1 MSDAQNTLER
11 RRRVHL
17 SPRLCTVVSYLTDLS
32 VELGGAVF
40 KNPVMPASGTYDYFE
55 NNADCFPVSELGA
68 VMIKSV
74 HRLRRPGNPGPRIAE
89 VCGGMLNCVGIPSVG
104 IEAFLRDELPR
115 YENIGT
121 QVILSISG
129 SEPVHYAEIAELVGD
144 DPRIAALEMNL
155 SCPNVGSGLP
165 FSSDPQLLYDTVR
178 QTRQRTT
185 LPLYAKLSPNV
196 TDIRV
201 SCRAAEDAGADA
213 LTLSNTFR
221 AMTIDIQ
228 KRRPYLGNLSGGMSG
243 PAVKPMNMFLVWQA
257 YETVHIPIIACGGIA
272 SWRDAVEYLMAGASA
287 VQVGSGLPFSSDPQ
301 LLYDTVRQTRQ
312 RTTLPLYAKLSPN
325 VTDIR
330 VSCRAAEDAGADAL
344 TLSNTF
350 RAMTIDIQK
359 RRPYLGNLS
368 GGMSGPA
375 VKPMNM
381 FLVWQA
387 YETVH
392 IPIIACGGIA
402 SWRDAVEYLMA
413 GASAVQV
420 GSCNFNDPM
429 TMHNIIHDLDSY
441 LHRNGI
447 ASVRELCGAA
457 HKQ

>member
-17 SPRLCTVVSYLTDLS
+17 SPRLCTVVNYLTDLS

-213 LTLSNTFR
+213 LTLT
-221 AMTIDIQ
+221 
-228 KRRPYLGNLSGGMSG
+228 
-243 PAVKPMNMFLVWQA
+243 
-257 YETVHIPIIACGGIA
+257 
-272 SWRDAVEYLMAGASA
+272 
-287 VQVGSGLPFSSDPQ
+287 
-301 LLYDTVRQTRQ
+301 
-312 RTTLPLYAKLSPN
+312 
-325 VTDIR
+325 
-330 VSCRAAEDAGADAL
+330 
-344 TLSNTF
+344 NTF

>member
-17 SPRLCTVVSYLTDLS
+17 SPRLCTVVNYLTDLS

-287 VQVGSGLPFSSDPQ
+287 VQVGS
-301 LLYDTVRQTRQ
+301 
-312 RTTLPLYAKLSPN
+312 
-325 VTDIR
+325 
-330 VSCRAAEDAGADAL
+330 
-344 TLSNTF
+344 
-350 RAMTIDIQK
+350 
-359 RRPYLGNLS
+359 
-368 GGMSGPA
+368 
-375 VKPMNM
+375 
-381 FLVWQA
+381 
-387 YETVH
+387 
-392 IPIIACGGIA
+392 
-402 SWRDAVEYLMA
+402 
-413 GASAVQV
+413 
-420 GSCNFNDPM
+420 CNFNDPM

-447 ASVRELCGAA
+447 ASVRELRGAA

>member
-11 RRRVHL
+11 RRRVHF

-201 SCRAAEDAGADA
+201 SCRAAEDAG
-213 LTLSNTFR
+213 
-221 AMTIDIQ
+221 
-228 KRRPYLGNLSGGMSG
+228 
-243 PAVKPMNMFLVWQA
+243 V
-257 YETVHIPIIACGGIA
+257 
-272 SWRDAVEYLMAGASA
+272 
-287 VQVGSGLPFSSDPQ
+287 
-301 LLYDTVRQTRQ
+301 
-312 RTTLPLYAKLSPN
+312 
-325 VTDIR
+325 
-330 VSCRAAEDAGADAL
+330 DAL

>member
-17 SPRLCTVVSYLTDLS
+17 SPRLCTVVNYLTDLS

-89 VCGGMLNCVGIPSVG
+89 VCGGMLNCVGNPSVG

-129 SEPVHYAEIAELVGD
+129 SEQVHYAEIAELVGD

-287 VQVGSGLPFSSDPQ
+287 VQVGS
-301 LLYDTVRQTRQ
+301 
-312 RTTLPLYAKLSPN
+312 
-325 VTDIR
+325 
-330 VSCRAAEDAGADAL
+330 
-344 TLSNTF
+344 
-350 RAMTIDIQK
+350 
-359 RRPYLGNLS
+359 
-368 GGMSGPA
+368 
-375 VKPMNM
+375 
-381 FLVWQA
+381 
-387 YETVH
+387 
-392 IPIIACGGIA
+392 
-402 SWRDAVEYLMA
+402 
-413 GASAVQV
+413 
-420 GSCNFNDPM
+420 CNFNNPM

>member
-11 RRRVHL
+11 RRRVHF

-40 KNPVMPASGTYDYFE
+40 KTPVMPASGTYDYFE

-287 VQVGSGLPFSSDPQ
+287 VQVGS
-301 LLYDTVRQTRQ
+301 
-312 RTTLPLYAKLSPN
+312 
-325 VTDIR
+325 
-330 VSCRAAEDAGADAL
+330 
-344 TLSNTF
+344 
-350 RAMTIDIQK
+350 
-359 RRPYLGNLS
+359 
-368 GGMSGPA
+368 
-375 VKPMNM
+375 
-381 FLVWQA
+381 
-387 YETVH
+387 
-392 IPIIACGGIA
+392 
-402 SWRDAVEYLMA
+402 
-413 GASAVQV
+413 
-420 GSCNFNDPM
+420 CNFNNPM

>member
-17 SPRLCTVVSYLTDLS
+17 SPRLCTVVNYLTDLS

-287 VQVGSGLPFSSDPQ
+287 VQVGS
-301 LLYDTVRQTRQ
+301 Y
-312 RTTLPLYAKLSPN
+312 
-325 VTDIR
+325 
-330 VSCRAAEDAGADAL
+330 
-344 TLSNTF
+344 
-350 RAMTIDIQK
+350 
-359 RRPYLGNLS
+359 
-368 GGMSGPA
+368 
-375 VKPMNM
+375 
-381 FLVWQA
+381 
-387 YETVH
+387 
-392 IPIIACGGIA
+392 
-402 SWRDAVEYLMA
+402 
-413 GASAVQV
+413 
-420 GSCNFNDPM
+420 NFNDPM

>member
-1 MSDAQNTLER
+1 M
-11 RRRVHL
+11 
-17 SPRLCTVVSYLTDLS
+17 SYLTDLS

-178 QTRQRTT
+178 QTRQR
-185 LPLYAKLSPNV
+185 P
-196 TDIRV
+196 
-201 SCRAAEDAGADA
+201 
-213 LTLSNTFR
+213 
-221 AMTIDIQ
+221 
-228 KRRPYLGNLSGGMSG
+228 
-243 PAVKPMNMFLVWQA
+243 
-257 YETVHIPIIACGGIA
+257 
-272 SWRDAVEYLMAGASA
+272 
-287 VQVGSGLPFSSDPQ
+287 
-301 LLYDTVRQTRQ
+301 
-312 RTTLPLYAKLSPN
+312 TLPLYAKLSPN

>member
-17 SPRLCTVVSYLTDLS
+17 SPRLCTVVNYLTDLS

-287 VQVGSGLPFSSDPQ
+287 VQVGS
-301 LLYDTVRQTRQ
+301 
-312 RTTLPLYAKLSPN
+312 
-325 VTDIR
+325 
-330 VSCRAAEDAGADAL
+330 
-344 TLSNTF
+344 
-350 RAMTIDIQK
+350 
-359 RRPYLGNLS
+359 
-368 GGMSGPA
+368 
-375 VKPMNM
+375 
-381 FLVWQA
+381 
-387 YETVH
+387 
-392 IPIIACGGIA
+392 
-402 SWRDAVEYLMA
+402 
-413 GASAVQV
+413 
-420 GSCNFNDPM
+420 CNFNDPM
-429 TMHNIIHDLDSY
+429 TMHNIIHDLDCY

>member
-11 RRRVHL
+11 RRRIHF

-144 DPRIAALEMNL
+144 DSRIAALEMNL

-178 QTRQRTT
+178 QMRQRTT

-228 KRRPYLGNLSGGMSG
+228 K
-243 PAVKPMNMFLVWQA
+243 W
-257 YETVHIPIIACGGIA
+257 
-272 SWRDAVEYLMAGASA
+272 
-287 VQVGSGLPFSSDPQ
+287 
-301 LLYDTVRQTRQ
+301 
-312 RTTLPLYAKLSPN
+312 
-325 VTDIR
+325 
-330 VSCRAAEDAGADAL
+330 
-344 TLSNTF
+344 
-350 RAMTIDIQK
+350 
-359 RRPYLGNLS
+359 RPYLGNLS

>member
-17 SPRLCTVVSYLTDLS
+17 SPRLCTVVNYLTDLS

-201 SCRAAEDAGADA
+201 SCRAAEDAGAD
-213 LTLSNTFR
+213 T
-221 AMTIDIQ
+221 
-228 KRRPYLGNLSGGMSG
+228 
-243 PAVKPMNMFLVWQA
+243 
-257 YETVHIPIIACGGIA
+257 
-272 SWRDAVEYLMAGASA
+272 
-287 VQVGSGLPFSSDPQ
+287 
-301 LLYDTVRQTRQ
+301 
-312 RTTLPLYAKLSPN
+312 
-325 VTDIR
+325 
-330 VSCRAAEDAGADAL
+330 L

>member
-17 SPRLCTVVSYLTDLS
+17 SPRLCTVVNYLTDLS

-129 SEPVHYAEIAELVGD
+129 SEQVHYAEIAELVGD

-228 KRRPYLGNLSGGMSG
+228 NGDPTWEIC
-243 PAVKPMNMFLVWQA
+243 PAVCPA
-257 YETVHIPIIACGGIA
+257 
-272 SWRDAVEYLMAGASA
+272 
-287 VQVGSGLPFSSDPQ
+287 
-301 LLYDTVRQTRQ
+301 
-312 RTTLPLYAKLSPN
+312 
-325 VTDIR
+325 
-330 VSCRAAEDAGADAL
+330 
-344 TLSNTF
+344 
-350 RAMTIDIQK
+350 
-359 RRPYLGNLS
+359 RR
-368 GGMSGPA
+368 
-375 VKPMNM
+375 
-381 FLVWQA
+381 
-387 YETVH
+387 
-392 IPIIACGGIA
+392 
-402 SWRDAVEYLMA
+402 
-413 GASAVQV
+413 
-420 GSCNFNDPM
+420 
-429 TMHNIIHDLDSY
+429 
-441 LHRNGI
+441 
-447 ASVRELCGAA
+447 
-457 HKQ
+457 

>member
-17 SPRLCTVVSYLTDLS
+17 SPRLCTVVNYLTDLS

-74 HRLRRPGNPGPRIAE
+74 HRLRRPVNPGPRIAE

-178 QTRQRTT
+178 QTRQRT
-185 LPLYAKLSPNV
+185 P
-196 TDIRV
+196 
-201 SCRAAEDAGADA
+201 
-213 LTLSNTFR
+213 
-221 AMTIDIQ
+221 
-228 KRRPYLGNLSGGMSG
+228 
-243 PAVKPMNMFLVWQA
+243 
-257 YETVHIPIIACGGIA
+257 
-272 SWRDAVEYLMAGASA
+272 
-287 VQVGSGLPFSSDPQ
+287 
-301 LLYDTVRQTRQ
+301 
-312 RTTLPLYAKLSPN
+312 LPLYAKLSPN

>member
-17 SPRLCTVVSYLTDLS
+17 SPRLCTVVNYLTDLS

-201 SCRAAEDAGADA
+201 SCRAAEDAG
-213 LTLSNTFR
+213 T
-221 AMTIDIQ
+221 
-228 KRRPYLGNLSGGMSG
+228 
-243 PAVKPMNMFLVWQA
+243 
-257 YETVHIPIIACGGIA
+257 
-272 SWRDAVEYLMAGASA
+272 
-287 VQVGSGLPFSSDPQ
+287 
-301 LLYDTVRQTRQ
+301 
-312 RTTLPLYAKLSPN
+312 
-325 VTDIR
+325 
-330 VSCRAAEDAGADAL
+330 DAL

>member
-55 NNADCFPVSELGA
+55 NNADCFLVSELGA

-272 SWRDAVEYLMAGASA
+272 SW
-287 VQVGSGLPFSSDPQ
+287 Q
-301 LLYDTVRQTRQ
+301 
-312 RTTLPLYAKLSPN
+312 
-325 VTDIR
+325 
-330 VSCRAAEDAGADAL
+330 
-344 TLSNTF
+344 
-350 RAMTIDIQK
+350 
-359 RRPYLGNLS
+359 
-368 GGMSGPA
+368 
-375 VKPMNM
+375 
-381 FLVWQA
+381 
-387 YETVH
+387 
-392 IPIIACGGIA
+392 
-402 SWRDAVEYLMA
+402 DAVEYLMA

-420 GSCNFNDPM
+420 GSCNFNNPM

>member
-1 MSDAQNTLER
+1 M
-11 RRRVHL
+11 HL
-17 SPRLCTVVSYLTDLS
+17 SPRLCTVVNYLTDLS

-129 SEPVHYAEIAELVGD
+129 SESVHYAEIAELVGD

-155 SCPNVGSGLP
+155 SCPN
-165 FSSDPQLLYDTVR
+165 
-178 QTRQRTT
+178 
-185 LPLYAKLSPNV
+185 
-196 TDIRV
+196 
-201 SCRAAEDAGADA
+201 
-213 LTLSNTFR
+213 
-221 AMTIDIQ
+221 
-228 KRRPYLGNLSGGMSG
+228 
-243 PAVKPMNMFLVWQA
+243 
-257 YETVHIPIIACGGIA
+257 
-272 SWRDAVEYLMAGASA
+272 
-287 VQVGSGLPFSSDPQ
+287 VGSGLPFSSDPQ

>member
-17 SPRLCTVVSYLTDLS
+17 SPRLCTVVNYLTDLS

-129 SEPVHYAEIAELVGD
+129 SEQVHYAEIAELVGD

-287 VQVGSGLPFSSDPQ
+287 VQVGS
-301 LLYDTVRQTRQ
+301 
-312 RTTLPLYAKLSPN
+312 
-325 VTDIR
+325 
-330 VSCRAAEDAGADAL
+330 
-344 TLSNTF
+344 
-350 RAMTIDIQK
+350 
-359 RRPYLGNLS
+359 
-368 GGMSGPA
+368 
-375 VKPMNM
+375 
-381 FLVWQA
+381 
-387 YETVH
+387 
-392 IPIIACGGIA
+392 
-402 SWRDAVEYLMA
+402 
-413 GASAVQV
+413 
-420 GSCNFNDPM
+420 CNFNNPM

-447 ASVRELCGAA
+447 ASVRDLCGAA

>member
-272 SWRDAVEYLMAGASA
+272 SWRDAG
-287 VQVGSGLPFSSDPQ
+287 
-301 LLYDTVRQTRQ
+301 
-312 RTTLPLYAKLSPN
+312 
-325 VTDIR
+325 
-330 VSCRAAEDAGADAL
+330 
-344 TLSNTF
+344 
-350 RAMTIDIQK
+350 
-359 RRPYLGNLS
+359 
-368 GGMSGPA
+368 
-375 VKPMNM
+375 
-381 FLVWQA
+381 
-387 YETVH
+387 
-392 IPIIACGGIA
+392 
-402 SWRDAVEYLMA
+402 EYLMA

-429 TMHNIIHDLDSY
+429 AMHNIIHDLDSY

>member
-17 SPRLCTVVSYLTDLS
+17 SPRLCTVVNYLTDLS

-287 VQVGSGLPFSSDPQ
+287 VQVGS
-301 LLYDTVRQTRQ
+301 
-312 RTTLPLYAKLSPN
+312 
-325 VTDIR
+325 
-330 VSCRAAEDAGADAL
+330 
-344 TLSNTF
+344 
-350 RAMTIDIQK
+350 
-359 RRPYLGNLS
+359 
-368 GGMSGPA
+368 
-375 VKPMNM
+375 
-381 FLVWQA
+381 
-387 YETVH
+387 
-392 IPIIACGGIA
+392 
-402 SWRDAVEYLMA
+402 
-413 GASAVQV
+413 
-420 GSCNFNDPM
+420 CNFNDPM

-457 HKQ
+457 HK

>member
-17 SPRLCTVVSYLTDLS
+17 SPRLCTVVNYLTDLS
-32 VELGGAVF
+32 VELDGAVF

-287 VQVGSGLPFSSDPQ
+287 VQVGS
-301 LLYDTVRQTRQ
+301 
-312 RTTLPLYAKLSPN
+312 
-325 VTDIR
+325 
-330 VSCRAAEDAGADAL
+330 
-344 TLSNTF
+344 
-350 RAMTIDIQK
+350 
-359 RRPYLGNLS
+359 
-368 GGMSGPA
+368 
-375 VKPMNM
+375 
-381 FLVWQA
+381 
-387 YETVH
+387 
-392 IPIIACGGIA
+392 
-402 SWRDAVEYLMA
+402 
-413 GASAVQV
+413 
-420 GSCNFNDPM
+420 CNFNDPM

>member
-17 SPRLCTVVSYLTDLS
+17 SPRLCTVVNYLTDLS

-272 SWRDAVEYLMAGASA
+272 SWRDAVEYLM
-287 VQVGSGLPFSSDPQ
+287 
-301 LLYDTVRQTRQ
+301 T
-312 RTTLPLYAKLSPN
+312 
-325 VTDIR
+325 
-330 VSCRAAEDAGADAL
+330 
-344 TLSNTF
+344 
-350 RAMTIDIQK
+350 
-359 RRPYLGNLS
+359 
-368 GGMSGPA
+368 
-375 VKPMNM
+375 
-381 FLVWQA
+381 
-387 YETVH
+387 
-392 IPIIACGGIA
+392 
-402 SWRDAVEYLMA
+402 

>member
-1 MSDAQNTLER
+1 MN
-11 RRRVHL
+11 
-17 SPRLCTVVSYLTDLS
+17 YLTDLS

-287 VQVGSGLPFSSDPQ
+287 VQVGS
-301 LLYDTVRQTRQ
+301 
-312 RTTLPLYAKLSPN
+312 
-325 VTDIR
+325 
-330 VSCRAAEDAGADAL
+330 
-344 TLSNTF
+344 
-350 RAMTIDIQK
+350 
-359 RRPYLGNLS
+359 
-368 GGMSGPA
+368 
-375 VKPMNM
+375 
-381 FLVWQA
+381 
-387 YETVH
+387 
-392 IPIIACGGIA
+392 
-402 SWRDAVEYLMA
+402 
-413 GASAVQV
+413 
-420 GSCNFNDPM
+420 CNFNDPM

-447 ASVRELCGAA
+447 VSIRELCGAA

>member
-17 SPRLCTVVSYLTDLS
+17 SPRLCTVVNYLTDLS

-243 PAVKPMNMFLVWQA
+243 PAVKA
-257 YETVHIPIIACGGIA
+257 
-272 SWRDAVEYLMAGASA
+272 
-287 VQVGSGLPFSSDPQ
+287 
-301 LLYDTVRQTRQ
+301 
-312 RTTLPLYAKLSPN
+312 
-325 VTDIR
+325 
-330 VSCRAAEDAGADAL
+330 
-344 TLSNTF
+344 
-350 RAMTIDIQK
+350 
-359 RRPYLGNLS
+359 
-368 GGMSGPA
+368 
-375 VKPMNM
+375 MNM

>member
-17 SPRLCTVVSYLTDLS
+17 SPRLCTVVNYLTDLS

-213 LTLSNTFR
+213 LTLSNTF
-221 AMTIDIQ
+221 Q
-228 KRRPYLGNLSGGMSG
+228 
-243 PAVKPMNMFLVWQA
+243 
-257 YETVHIPIIACGGIA
+257 
-272 SWRDAVEYLMAGASA
+272 
-287 VQVGSGLPFSSDPQ
+287 
-301 LLYDTVRQTRQ
+301 
-312 RTTLPLYAKLSPN
+312 
-325 VTDIR
+325 
-330 VSCRAAEDAGADAL
+330 
-344 TLSNTF
+344 
-350 RAMTIDIQK
+350 AMTIDIQK

-420 GSCNFNDPM
+420 GSCNFNNPM

>member
-11 RRRVHL
+11 RRRVHF

-155 SCPNVGSGLP
+155 SCPDVGSGLP

-213 LTLSNTFR
+213 LTLS
-221 AMTIDIQ
+221 
-228 KRRPYLGNLSGGMSG
+228 
-243 PAVKPMNMFLVWQA
+243 
-257 YETVHIPIIACGGIA
+257 
-272 SWRDAVEYLMAGASA
+272 
-287 VQVGSGLPFSSDPQ
+287 
-301 LLYDTVRQTRQ
+301 
-312 RTTLPLYAKLSPN
+312 
-325 VTDIR
+325 
-330 VSCRAAEDAGADAL
+330 
-344 TLSNTF
+344 F

>member
-17 SPRLCTVVSYLTDLS
+17 SPRLCTVVNYLTDLS

-165 FSSDPQLLYDTVR
+165 QLLYDTVR
-178 QTRQRTT
+178 QTRQRT
-185 LPLYAKLSPNV
+185 P
-196 TDIRV
+196 
-201 SCRAAEDAGADA
+201 
-213 LTLSNTFR
+213 
-221 AMTIDIQ
+221 
-228 KRRPYLGNLSGGMSG
+228 
-243 PAVKPMNMFLVWQA
+243 
-257 YETVHIPIIACGGIA
+257 
-272 SWRDAVEYLMAGASA
+272 
-287 VQVGSGLPFSSDPQ
+287 
-301 LLYDTVRQTRQ
+301 
-312 RTTLPLYAKLSPN
+312 LPLYAKLSPN

>member
-1 MSDAQNTLER
+1 MN
-11 RRRVHL
+11 
-17 SPRLCTVVSYLTDLS
+17 YLTDLS

-165 FSSDPQLLYDTVR
+165 FSSDPQLLY
-178 QTRQRTT
+178 
-185 LPLYAKLSPNV
+185 
-196 TDIRV
+196 
-201 SCRAAEDAGADA
+201 E
-213 LTLSNTFR
+213 
-221 AMTIDIQ
+221 
-228 KRRPYLGNLSGGMSG
+228 
-243 PAVKPMNMFLVWQA
+243 
-257 YETVHIPIIACGGIA
+257 
-272 SWRDAVEYLMAGASA
+272 
-287 VQVGSGLPFSSDPQ
+287 
-301 LLYDTVRQTRQ
+301 TVRQTRQ

-420 GSCNFNDPM
+420 GSCNFNNPM

>member
-1 MSDAQNTLER
+1 M
-11 RRRVHL
+11 
-17 SPRLCTVVSYLTDLS
+17 SYLTDLS

-144 DPRIAALEMNL
+144 DPRITALEMNL

-243 PAVKPMNMFLVWQA
+243 PGMFPLAVRMVYQV
-257 YETVHIPIIACGGIA
+257 YEAVRIPIVGMGGVTSA
-272 SWRDAVEYLMAGASA
+272 QDVLELMEYQG
-287 VQVGSGLPFSSDPQ
+287 
-301 LLYDTVRQTRQ
+301 VR
-312 RTTLPLYAKLSPN
+312 S
-325 VTDIR
+325 
-330 VSCRAAEDAGADAL
+330 
-344 TLSNTF
+344 
-350 RAMTIDIQK
+350 
-359 RRPYLGNLS
+359 
-368 GGMSGPA
+368 
-375 VKPMNM
+375 
-381 FLVWQA
+381 
-387 YETVH
+387 
-392 IPIIACGGIA
+392 
-402 SWRDAVEYLMA
+402 
-413 GASAVQV
+413 
-420 GSCNFNDPM
+420 
-429 TMHNIIHDLDSY
+429 
-441 LHRNGI
+441 
-447 ASVRELCGAA
+447 
-457 HKQ
+457 

>member
-17 SPRLCTVVSYLTDLS
+17 SPRLCTVVNYLTDLS

-74 HRLRRPGNPGPRIAE
+74 HRLQRPGNPGPRIAE

-165 FSSDPQLLYDTVR
+165 FSSDPQLLYDTV
-178 QTRQRTT
+178 
-185 LPLYAKLSPNV
+185 
-196 TDIRV
+196 
-201 SCRAAEDAGADA
+201 C
-213 LTLSNTFR
+213 
-221 AMTIDIQ
+221 
-228 KRRPYLGNLSGGMSG
+228 
-243 PAVKPMNMFLVWQA
+243 
-257 YETVHIPIIACGGIA
+257 
-272 SWRDAVEYLMAGASA
+272 
-287 VQVGSGLPFSSDPQ
+287 
-301 LLYDTVRQTRQ
+301 QTRQ

>member
-1 MSDAQNTLER
+1 
-11 RRRVHL
+11 
-17 SPRLCTVVSYLTDLS
+17 

-272 SWRDAVEYLMAGASA
+272 SW
-287 VQVGSGLPFSSDPQ
+287 Q
-301 LLYDTVRQTRQ
+301 
-312 RTTLPLYAKLSPN
+312 
-325 VTDIR
+325 
-330 VSCRAAEDAGADAL
+330 
-344 TLSNTF
+344 
-350 RAMTIDIQK
+350 
-359 RRPYLGNLS
+359 
-368 GGMSGPA
+368 
-375 VKPMNM
+375 
-381 FLVWQA
+381 
-387 YETVH
+387 
-392 IPIIACGGIA
+392 
-402 SWRDAVEYLMA
+402 DAVEYLMA

-420 GSCNFNDPM
+420 GSCNFNNPM

>member
-1 MSDAQNTLER
+1 MN
-11 RRRVHL
+11 
-17 SPRLCTVVSYLTDLS
+17 YLTDLS

-129 SEPVHYAEIAELVGD
+129 SDPVHYAEIAELVGD

-155 SCPNVGSGLP
+155 SCPN
-165 FSSDPQLLYDTVR
+165 
-178 QTRQRTT
+178 
-185 LPLYAKLSPNV
+185 
-196 TDIRV
+196 
-201 SCRAAEDAGADA
+201 
-213 LTLSNTFR
+213 
-221 AMTIDIQ
+221 
-228 KRRPYLGNLSGGMSG
+228 
-243 PAVKPMNMFLVWQA
+243 
-257 YETVHIPIIACGGIA
+257 
-272 SWRDAVEYLMAGASA
+272 
-287 VQVGSGLPFSSDPQ
+287 VGSGLPFSSDPQ

>member
-17 SPRLCTVVSYLTDLS
+17 SPRLCTVVNYLTDLS

-272 SWRDAVEYLMAGASA
+272 SWRDAA
-287 VQVGSGLPFSSDPQ
+287 
-301 LLYDTVRQTRQ
+301 
-312 RTTLPLYAKLSPN
+312 
-325 VTDIR
+325 
-330 VSCRAAEDAGADAL
+330 
-344 TLSNTF
+344 
-350 RAMTIDIQK
+350 
-359 RRPYLGNLS
+359 
-368 GGMSGPA
+368 
-375 VKPMNM
+375 
-381 FLVWQA
+381 
-387 YETVH
+387 
-392 IPIIACGGIA
+392 
-402 SWRDAVEYLMA
+402 EYLMA

>member
-11 RRRVHL
+11 RRRVHF

-257 YETVHIPIIACGGIA
+257 YV
-272 SWRDAVEYLMAGASA
+272 
-287 VQVGSGLPFSSDPQ
+287 
-301 LLYDTVRQTRQ
+301 
-312 RTTLPLYAKLSPN
+312 
-325 VTDIR
+325 
-330 VSCRAAEDAGADAL
+330 
-344 TLSNTF
+344 
-350 RAMTIDIQK
+350 
-359 RRPYLGNLS
+359 
-368 GGMSGPA
+368 
-375 VKPMNM
+375 
-381 FLVWQA
+381 
-387 YETVH
+387 TVH

>member
-17 SPRLCTVVSYLTDLS
+17 SPRLCTVVNYLTDLS

-129 SEPVHYAEIAELVGD
+129 SEQVHYAEIAELVGD

-287 VQVGSGLPFSSDPQ
+287 VQVGS
-301 LLYDTVRQTRQ
+301 
-312 RTTLPLYAKLSPN
+312 
-325 VTDIR
+325 
-330 VSCRAAEDAGADAL
+330 
-344 TLSNTF
+344 
-350 RAMTIDIQK
+350 
-359 RRPYLGNLS
+359 
-368 GGMSGPA
+368 
-375 VKPMNM
+375 
-381 FLVWQA
+381 
-387 YETVH
+387 
-392 IPIIACGGIA
+392 
-402 SWRDAVEYLMA
+402 
-413 GASAVQV
+413 
-420 GSCNFNDPM
+420 CNFNKPM

>member
-1 MSDAQNTLER
+1 LSDAQNTLER

-17 SPRLCTVVSYLTDLS
+17 SPRLCTVVNYLTDLS

-178 QTRQRTT
+178 QTRQRT
-185 LPLYAKLSPNV
+185 P
-196 TDIRV
+196 
-201 SCRAAEDAGADA
+201 
-213 LTLSNTFR
+213 
-221 AMTIDIQ
+221 
-228 KRRPYLGNLSGGMSG
+228 
-243 PAVKPMNMFLVWQA
+243 
-257 YETVHIPIIACGGIA
+257 
-272 SWRDAVEYLMAGASA
+272 
-287 VQVGSGLPFSSDPQ
+287 
-301 LLYDTVRQTRQ
+301 
-312 RTTLPLYAKLSPN
+312 LPLYAKLSPN

>member
-17 SPRLCTVVSYLTDLS
+17 SPRLCTVVNYLTDLS

-74 HRLRRPGNPGPRIAE
+74 HRLRRPGNPGPLIAE

-287 VQVGSGLPFSSDPQ
+287 VQVGS
-301 LLYDTVRQTRQ
+301 
-312 RTTLPLYAKLSPN
+312 
-325 VTDIR
+325 
-330 VSCRAAEDAGADAL
+330 
-344 TLSNTF
+344 
-350 RAMTIDIQK
+350 
-359 RRPYLGNLS
+359 
-368 GGMSGPA
+368 
-375 VKPMNM
+375 
-381 FLVWQA
+381 
-387 YETVH
+387 
-392 IPIIACGGIA
+392 
-402 SWRDAVEYLMA
+402 
-413 GASAVQV
+413 
-420 GSCNFNDPM
+420 CNFNDPM

>member
-17 SPRLCTVVSYLTDLS
+17 SPRLCTVVNYLTDLS

-129 SEPVHYAEIAELVGD
+129 SEPVHYAEIAELVGN

-155 SCPNVGSGLP
+155 SCPN
-165 FSSDPQLLYDTVR
+165 
-178 QTRQRTT
+178 
-185 LPLYAKLSPNV
+185 
-196 TDIRV
+196 
-201 SCRAAEDAGADA
+201 
-213 LTLSNTFR
+213 
-221 AMTIDIQ
+221 
-228 KRRPYLGNLSGGMSG
+228 
-243 PAVKPMNMFLVWQA
+243 
-257 YETVHIPIIACGGIA
+257 
-272 SWRDAVEYLMAGASA
+272 
-287 VQVGSGLPFSSDPQ
+287 VGSGLPFSSDPQ

>member
-17 SPRLCTVVSYLTDLS
+17 SPRLCTVVNYLTDLS

-165 FSSDPQLLYDTVR
+165 FSSDPQLLY
-178 QTRQRTT
+178 
-185 LPLYAKLSPNV
+185 
-196 TDIRV
+196 
-201 SCRAAEDAGADA
+201 E
-213 LTLSNTFR
+213 
-221 AMTIDIQ
+221 
-228 KRRPYLGNLSGGMSG
+228 
-243 PAVKPMNMFLVWQA
+243 
-257 YETVHIPIIACGGIA
+257 
-272 SWRDAVEYLMAGASA
+272 
-287 VQVGSGLPFSSDPQ
+287 
-301 LLYDTVRQTRQ
+301 TVRQTRQ

-420 GSCNFNDPM
+420 GSCNFNNPM

>member
-17 SPRLCTVVSYLTDLS
+17 SPRLCTVVNYLTDLS

-165 FSSDPQLLYDTVR
+165 FSSDPQLLYDTVC
-178 QTRQRTT
+178 QTRQRT
-185 LPLYAKLSPNV
+185 
-196 TDIRV
+196 I
-201 SCRAAEDAGADA
+201 
-213 LTLSNTFR
+213 
-221 AMTIDIQ
+221 
-228 KRRPYLGNLSGGMSG
+228 
-243 PAVKPMNMFLVWQA
+243 
-257 YETVHIPIIACGGIA
+257 
-272 SWRDAVEYLMAGASA
+272 
-287 VQVGSGLPFSSDPQ
+287 
-301 LLYDTVRQTRQ
+301 
-312 RTTLPLYAKLSPN
+312 LPLYAKLSPN

-429 TMHNIIHDLDSY
+429 AMHNIIHDLDSY